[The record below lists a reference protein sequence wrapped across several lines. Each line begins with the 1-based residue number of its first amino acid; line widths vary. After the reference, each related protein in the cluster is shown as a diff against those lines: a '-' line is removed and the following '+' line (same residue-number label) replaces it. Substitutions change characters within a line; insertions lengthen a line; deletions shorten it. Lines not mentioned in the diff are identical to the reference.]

1 MYSSIRV
8 GRNVRSSWRS
18 SSLARVSFTRA
29 DIDSGGML
37 FSNPCEFLQSPSQDR
52 LDRDVAAFT
61 KCGIDSFFRRRSL
74 IAEIEQGREGV
85 CANSVFGRLGDFRLR
100 AQLFFKLSR

>member
-18 SSLARVSFTRA
+18 SSLAKVSFTRA
-29 DIDSGGML
+29 DIESGGML

-52 LDRDVAAFT
+52 LDGHVAAFT
-61 KCGIDSFFRRRSL
+61 KCGIDGFFSRRSL
-74 IAEIEQGREGV
+74 IAEIEQGRERVG
-85 CANSVFGRLGDFRLR
+85 ANSVFGRPADFGLR
-100 AQLFFKLSR
+100 T